1 MVRLTRMR
9 EKFPGWYPKKPEQ
22 IAKLWDTAIFV
33 PDANVLLHCLRHTT
47 VVRDELLRLF
57 EALGDALWIPYQ
69 VGLEFQRNRLDVE
82 FGALDAYDA
91 LIKDQEANIDKARD
105 RLRQLRAH
113 PTIDVQKELAALDMF
128 GTDFKGR
135 MEVARNAHPSAEIDG
150 VLEKLTTLLAPR
162 IGDKWPSEKLVALK
176 KEGED
181 RYSKKIPPG
190 YKDQKKDAGEYDKF
204 GDLIIW
210 KDMIARAKADKRPV
224 IFISDDAKEDWW
236 WIHRGRRMGPRPE
249 LIEEFRAEAKED
261 FHIYEFS
268 QFLRFAAERFPGIK
282 PNVSKVEESLLADE
296 EARRRQDDAAAA
308 LERDATLRALEDE
321 RDQIV
326 SALAGTP
333 GGMAAVPGDRAA
345 MRARLEELNRQI
357 RAMSE
362 EVGLSIHHSEGEP
375 DSGARPA

>member
-1 MVRLTRMR
+1 MR

-128 GTDFKGR
+128 LSDFRGR
-135 MEVARNAHPSAEIDG
+135 MEVARGAHPSAEIDA
-150 VLEKLTTLLAPR
+150 VLEKLTKLLENR
-162 IGDKWPSEKLVALK
+162 IGDKWPADKLTALK
-176 KEGED
+176 KDGDD

-210 KDMIARAKADKRPV
+210 KDMIGKAKADNRPV

-236 WIHRGRRMGPRPE
+236 WIHRGRKMGPRPE
-249 LIEEFRAEAKED
+249 LIEEFRTDSGQD

-268 QFLRFAAERFPGIK
+268 QFLRFAANRFPSIK
-282 PNVSKVEESLLADE
+282 PNVDKVEESILADE
-296 EARRRQDDAAAA
+296 EARRRQDDAAAM
-308 LERDATLRALEDE
+308 LEHDTTLRALEDE

-326 SALAGTP
+326 SVLSGTP
-333 GGMAAVPGDRAA
+333 GGIGSVSGDRAA
-345 MRARLEELNRQI
+345 MRARLDDLNRQI
-357 RAMSE
+357 R
-362 EVGLSIHHSEGEP
+362 SISKEAKQGSP
-375 DSGARPA
+375 DIDSDLNAGGRHKT

>member
-1 MVRLTRMR
+1 MR
-9 EKFPGWYPKKPEQ
+9 KKFPGWYPKKPEQ
-22 IAKLWDTAIFV
+22 IAKLWGTAIFV

-128 GTDFKGR
+128 LSDFKGR
-135 MEVARNAHPSAEIDG
+135 METARRLHPSAEIDG
-150 VLEKLTTLLAPR
+150 VLEKLTKLLENR
-162 IGDKWPSEKLVALK
+162 VGDKWPTDKLVALK

-210 KDMIARAKADKRPV
+210 KEMIAKAKAEKRPA

-236 WIHRGRRMGPRPE
+236 WIHRGRKMGPRPE
-249 LIEEFRAEAKED
+249 LIEEFRMEAGQD

-268 QFLRFAAERFPGIK
+268 QFLRFAADRFPDIK
-282 PNVSKVEESLLADE
+282 PNVAKVEESILADE
-296 EARRRQDDAAAA
+296 EARRRQNDAAAA
-308 LERDATLRALEDE
+308 LERDARIRDLEDE

-326 SALAGTP
+326 SALSGTP
-333 GGMAAVPGDRAA
+333 GGMGAVPGDRAG

-357 RAMSE
+357 RSMSE
-362 EVGLSIHHSEGEP
+362 EAGGQ
-375 DSGARPA
+375 DSDGDAGAGARHDQ

>member
-1 MVRLTRMR
+1 MSCCTACGTR
-9 EKFPGWYPKKPEQ
+9 PWC
-22 IAKLWDTAIFV
+22 ATS
-33 PDANVLLHCLRHTT
+33 
-47 VVRDELLRLF
+47 LLRLF

-82 FGALDAYDA
+82 FGALDAYDS
-91 LIKDQEANIDKARD
+91 LIKDQEAIVEKARD

-128 GTDFKGR
+128 LSDFKGR
-135 MEVARNAHPSAEIDG
+135 MEAARGAHPSAEIDG
-150 VLEKLTTLLAPR
+150 VLEKLTNLLDNR
-162 IGDKWPSEKLVALK
+162 IGDKWPAEKLVALK

-210 KDMIARAKADKRPV
+210 KDMISKANTEKRPV

-236 WIHRGRRMGPRPE
+236 WIHRGRKMGPRPE
-249 LIEEFRAEAKED
+249 LIEEFRGEAGQD

-268 QFLRFAAERFPGIK
+268 QFLRFSAERYPDIK
-282 PNVSKVEESLLADE
+282 PNVAKVEESLLADE
-296 EARRRQDDAAAA
+296 EARRRQNNAAAA
-308 LERDATLRALEDE
+308 LERDAVLRALEDE

-326 SALAGTP
+326 GALSGTP
-333 GGMAAVPGDRAA
+333 GGMANVPGDRAT
-345 MRARLEELNRQI
+345 MRARLEELNKQI
-357 RAMSE
+357 RLMSE
-362 EVGLSIHHSEGEP
+362 EAGRGSQTSDGDP
-375 DSGARPA
+375 DSGSRPA

>member
-1 MVRLTRMR
+1 MR

-57 EALGDALWIPYQ
+57 GALGDALWIPYQ

-82 FGALDAYDA
+82 FGALDTYDA
-91 LIKDQEANIDKARD
+91 LIKDQEGNIDKARE

-113 PTIDVQKELAALDMF
+113 PTIDVQKEVAALDMF
-128 GTDFKGR
+128 LSDFKGR
-135 MEVARNAHPSAEIDG
+135 MEAARATHPSAEIDG
-150 VLEKLTTLLAPR
+150 VLEELTELLENR
-162 IGDKWPSEKLVALK
+162 VGDKWPSDKLVTLK

-181 RYSKKIPPG
+181 RYAKKIPPG

-204 GDLIIW
+204 GDLLIW
-210 KDMIARAKADKRPV
+210 KDMIAKAKADQRPV

-236 WIHRGRRMGPRPE
+236 WIHRGRKMGPRPE
-249 LIEEFRAEAKED
+249 LIEEFRSEAGQD

-268 QFLRFAAERFPGIK
+268 QFLRFAAERFPDIK
-282 PNVSKVEESLLADE
+282 PNVAKVEESILADE

-308 LERDATLRALEDE
+308 LEHDATLRALEDE

-326 SALAGTP
+326 SALSGTP
-333 GGMAAVPGDRAA
+333 GGIATVPGDRATL
-345 MRARLEELNRQI
+345 RARLEELNRQI
-357 RAMSE
+357 RSMSE
-362 EVGLSIHHSEGEP
+362 GSGRTGPPGSGEP
-375 DSGARPA
+375 DTGSHSP

>member
-1 MVRLTRMR
+1 MR
-9 EKFPGWYPKKPEQ
+9 DNFPGWYPKTPEH
-22 IAKLWDTAIFV
+22 IAKLWDTAVFV

-69 VGLEFQRNRLDVE
+69 VGLEFHRNRLDVE

-91 LIKDQEANIDKARD
+91 LIKDQEANIDKARE

-128 GTDFKGR
+128 VSDFKGR
-135 MEVARNAHPSAEIDG
+135 MEAARDAHPSVGVEG
-150 VLEKLTTLLAPR
+150 VLEKLTSLLGHR
-162 IGDKWPSEKLVALK
+162 IGDKWPSERLAALK

-210 KDMIARAKADKRPV
+210 KDMIAKAKADNRPV

-236 WIHRGRRMGPRPE
+236 WIHRGRKMGARPE
-249 LIEEFRAEAKED
+249 LIEEFRSQAGED

-268 QFLRFAAERFPGIK
+268 QFLRFAADRFPDIK
-282 PNVSKVEESLLADE
+282 PNVARVEESILADE
-296 EARRRQDDAAAA
+296 KARRRQDDAAAA
-308 LERDATLRALEDE
+308 LERDATLRTFEDE
-321 RDQIV
+321 RDHIV
-326 SALAGTP
+326 GILSGAP
-333 GGMAAVPGDRAA
+333 GGIGTVSGDRAG
-345 MRARLEELNRQI
+345 MRARLDELNRQI
-357 RAMSE
+357 KSMSE
-362 EVGLSIHHSEGEP
+362 VALQNGQDVDGDLGGDTVHKP
-375 DSGARPA
+375 

>member
-1 MVRLTRMR
+1 MR
-9 EKFPGWYPKKPEQ
+9 EKFPGWYPKKPEA

-69 VGLEFQRNRLDVE
+69 VGLEFQRNRLDIE

-91 LIKDQEANIDKARD
+91 LLKDQEANIDKARD

-128 GTDFKGR
+128 FSDFKAR
-135 MEVARNAHPSAEIDG
+135 METARDAHPSAEIDG
-150 VLEKLTTLLAPR
+150 VLEKLTKLLEHR
-162 IGDKWPSEKLVALK
+162 IGDKWPPEKLIALK
-176 KEGED
+176 NEGED
-181 RYSKKIPPG
+181 RYSKKVPPG

-210 KDMIARAKADKRPV
+210 KDIIAKAKSDKRPV

-236 WIHRGRRMGPRPE
+236 WIHRGRKMGPRPE
-249 LIEEFRAEAKED
+249 LIEEFRGEAEQN

-268 QFLRFAAERFPGIK
+268 QFLRFAAERYPDIK
-282 PNVSKVEESLLADE
+282 SNVAKVEESILADE

-308 LERDATLRALEDE
+308 LERDSKLHALEDE

-333 GGMAAVPGDRAA
+333 GGISTLPISGDRATL
-345 MRARLEELNRQI
+345 RARLDELNREI
-357 RAMSE
+357 RSVSE
-362 EVGLSIHHSEGEP
+362 DAGRSKLATEAEP
-375 DSGARPA
+375 SDAKR